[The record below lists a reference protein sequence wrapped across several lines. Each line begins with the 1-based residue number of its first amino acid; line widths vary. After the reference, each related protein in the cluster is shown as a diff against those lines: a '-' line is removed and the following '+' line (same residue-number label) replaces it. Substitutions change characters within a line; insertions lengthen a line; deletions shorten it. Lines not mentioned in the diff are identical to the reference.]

1 MVYSTK
7 YYFVKPIV
15 PTIKA
20 GLTICGIK
28 LIKFEARTALLLSDD
43 FKQSSQY
50 YYQYDKTFAKR
61 LRKYRQKLEVLHTQS
76 RRINFYGRVNPG
88 SFEHDLWQL
97 DIILEKL
104 NFIIFDYSF
113 DRCSYPA
120 EVANPVELNIWLRTI
135 FKQRKRIIKK
145 YYPKNDFT
153 EMFYLLNACNDFLKS
168 LGKHSIE
175 LTNSLDLFFSIGSD
189 LDWFLLSITEC
200 SYHQSI
206 EFKKLFSSNIRL
218 KNDLIEIAGVFTIM
232 QSSSF
237 YKLYLDQDK
246 AILKK
251 TQLYKNL
258 LRDLVLSGNEIID
271 LETLNEKVK
280 RNEEEQILNHSDKVR
295 KEKMLFEI
303 ESMHDLA
310 IDRRIYDF
318 DNSNQAADCRSEEKT
333 NG

>member
-7 YYFVKPIV
+7 YYFVKPII
-15 PTIKA
+15 PTIKY

-28 LIKFEARTALLLSDD
+28 LIKFDARTALLISDD

-50 YYQYDKTFAKR
+50 YYQYDKTFAQQ
-61 LRKYRQKLEVLHTQS
+61 LRKYKRKIQELHKQNILHWRGNPESFEQELRKLE
-76 RRINFYGRVNPG
+76 
-88 SFEHDLWQL
+88 
-97 DIILEKL
+97 IILEKL
-104 NFIIFDYSF
+104 EYICFDYSF
-113 DRCSYPA
+113 DRCPYLF
-120 EVANPVELNIWLRTI
+120 EVASAVELNFWLRTI

-145 YYPKNDFT
+145 YYPKKAFPET
-153 EMFYLLNACNDFLKS
+153 FFLLNACNDFLKS

-175 LTNSLDLFFSIGSD
+175 LTNSLDLFFSVGSN

-206 EFKKLFSSNIRL
+206 EFKELFSSNIRL

-237 YKLYLDQDK
+237 FKLYLDKDK
-246 AILKK
+246 TILQKV
-251 TQLYKNL
+251 QLYKKL
-258 LRDLVLSGNEIID
+258 LRGLLLSGNEIID
-271 LETLNEKVK
+271 LEILKERVK
-280 RNEEEQILNHSDKVR
+280 RNEEKQILDHSEKVR
-295 KEKMLFEI
+295 KEEMLLEI

-318 DNSNQAADCRSEEKT
+318 DNSKQAADCRSEEKT
-333 NG
+333 KG